1 MGEEVDGDL
10 PNLSVALQWIG
21 ERRAPSALAMGE
33 QHRERKR
40 PWKVVAG
47 FVRKLKADSY

>member
-1 MGEEVDGDL
+1 MGEEVDGGL